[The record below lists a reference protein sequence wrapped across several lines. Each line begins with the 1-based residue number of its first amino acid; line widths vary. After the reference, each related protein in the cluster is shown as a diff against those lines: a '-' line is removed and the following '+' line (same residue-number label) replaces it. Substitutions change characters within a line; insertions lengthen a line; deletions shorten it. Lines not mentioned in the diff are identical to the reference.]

1 MEQKS
6 SSFVQTMNQ
15 FKMNVSL
22 MILTIFLVVQCNLDM
37 KCACLQSSCAM
48 THVVYINCE
57 SMKKSS
63 SIYVICNLSNA
74 MSETDLVDE
83 DVKLNFSIPNNI
95 NINAFSNYS
104 D

>member
-1 MEQKS
+1 
-6 SSFVQTMNQ
+6 
-15 FKMNVSL
+15 
-22 MILTIFLVVQCNLDM
+22 
-37 KCACLQSSCAM
+37 
-48 THVVYINCE
+48 
-57 SMKKSS
+57 MKKSS